1 MASSTQPVFPSTS
14 TSPRPSTS
22 TPPQPPQ
29 SSTSSPLPPPSS
41 LPQLQPQP
49 LSDDNAWMN
58 VPPGPS
64 HWIPPSNDATPSNE
78 TIQGQSNP
86 PNRPPRMVD
95 TDGEE
100 SDEEDDGDQR
110 SDSQDEGRSRCQMD
124 TYLFHYDSSPP
135 KIFKKQS
142 AKSFK
147 AKPINGTS
155 DYEREVKKFSYA
167 ADIIFGPGKTGSLS
181 AGYEGPYQRQSN
193 ISCY

>member
-1 MASSTQPVFPSTS
+1 
-14 TSPRPSTS
+14 
-22 TPPQPPQ
+22 
-29 SSTSSPLPPPSS
+29 
-41 LPQLQPQP
+41 
-49 LSDDNAWMN
+49 
-58 VPPGPS
+58 
-64 HWIPPSNDATPSNE
+64 
-78 TIQGQSNP
+78 
-86 PNRPPRMVD
+86 MVD